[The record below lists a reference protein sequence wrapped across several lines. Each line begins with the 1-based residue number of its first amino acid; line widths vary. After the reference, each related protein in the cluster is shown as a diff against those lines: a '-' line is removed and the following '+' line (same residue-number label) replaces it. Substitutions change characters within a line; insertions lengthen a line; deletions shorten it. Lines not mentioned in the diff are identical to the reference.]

1 LSATC
6 TTAARSFRAISSI
19 ALLAV
24 LAAAVA
30 CGGSSSLEPR
40 YRNFSAQDAAL
51 ETADL
56 PDGWRILDSEDLPTL
71 EQFLPEDVEL
81 IDSVLTIGATAED
94 DPSAVQFA
102 AVGIGLLGGEE
113 EQEGEQGLAGL
124 ALRGAMGIELSEI
137 NFVSARPV
145 DLPRPGSTRLQ
156 YSTLSPTIGPALI
169 TEAINIRDGRIIV
182 DVEIVHPLG
191 VEPSLDLEELAADV
205 YARIAQ
211 QLVEE

>member
-1 LSATC
+1 MSATC
-6 TTAARSFRAISSI
+6 TTAARSFRAVSGI

-30 CGGSSSLEPR
+30 CGESSSLEPR

-51 ETADL
+51 EIADL

-71 EQFLPEDVEL
+71 ERFLPEDVEL
-81 IDSVLTIGATAED
+81 VDSVLTVAANAED

-113 EQEGEQGLAGL
+113 EPEGEQGLAGL
-124 ALRGAMGIELSEI
+124 ALRGAMGIELSQL

-156 YSTLSPTIGPALI
+156 YSTLSPSGPALI
-169 TEAINIRDGRIIV
+169 TEAINIRDGRILV

-191 VEPSLDLEELAADV
+191 VEPSLDVEELAADV
-205 YARIAQ
+205 YGRIAQ
-211 QLVEE
+211 QLVGQ